1 MAMLLSVLA
10 EALSGKNASRGKA
23 ASWGG
28 LGRRWRA
35 TW

>member
-10 EALSGKNASRGKA
+10 QALSGKNAWRGKA

-28 LGRRWRA
+28 LGKRWRA
-35 TW
+35 SS